1 MISHLIGELL
11 WEKLVFLMLPAHG
24 DKSGKRA
31 AIKEDIKCLKP
42 GMFPAHVQTLELD
55 FPRIFA
61 SSPRPPSLRDCGSI
75 RRLNTYFSPN
85 PLSSRLRAEPAR
97 PGSGCRRSWLRMPVS
112 CPLDSAP
119 GCLDGQ
125 HLSLSIRCS
134 IIPSTGTDGGPQG
147 CSHVHGIMCDR
158 DDDDVLLWLEPS
170 QSPVLPS

>member
-1 MISHLIGELL
+1 MFEARHISSACTDSG
-11 WEKLVFLMLPAHG
+11 VGLPPYLCFF
-24 DKSGKRA
+24 S
-31 AIKEDIKCLKP
+31 
-42 GMFPAHVQTLELD
+42 QTL
-55 FPRIFA
+55 
-61 SSPRPPSLRDCGSI
+61 SLRDCGQSL

-97 PGSGCRRSWLRMPVS
+97 PGTGCRRSWLRMPVS

-147 CSHVHGIMCDR
+147 CSHLHGIMCDR

-170 QSPVLPS
+170 QSPLLPG